1 MRACSTVVFQPCP
14 LPWTSS
20 SSTAPG
26 LNQNADALLK
36 ALDGEHESRL
46 LKKSLRLRNEECKRD
61 FLRLDAA
68 HVAALLK
75 EYPSMTIREA
85 DAFYKLVC
93 FEPAFREKM
102 ASSLHQAGLPE

>member
-46 LKKSLRLRNEECKRD
+46 LKKSPVLRNEDGKRG
-61 FLRLDAA
+61 LYLNRARGCRL
-68 HVAALLK
+68 
-75 EYPSMTIREA
+75 EE
-85 DAFYKLVC
+85 FG
-93 FEPAFREKM
+93 
-102 ASSLHQAGLPE
+102 SSLA

>member
-1 MRACSTVVFQPCP
+1 MLTSPSRQRQSKTKPRSCGNQPAHESLLNRRLQPCP

-46 LKKSLRLRNEECKRD
+46 LKKR
-61 FLRLDAA
+61 
-68 HVAALLK
+68 
-75 EYPSMTIREA
+75 P
-85 DAFYKLVC
+85 
-93 FEPAFREKM
+93 
-102 ASSLHQAGLPE
+102 